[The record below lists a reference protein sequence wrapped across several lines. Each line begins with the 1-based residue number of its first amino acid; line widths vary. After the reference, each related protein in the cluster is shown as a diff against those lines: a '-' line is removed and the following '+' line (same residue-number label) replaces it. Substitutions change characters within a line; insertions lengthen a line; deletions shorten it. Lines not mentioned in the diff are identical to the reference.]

1 MMNDQSTTKKKPTNL
16 KTKFIRVG
24 LFTTVSV
31 GLIGLTSLPSVRAFP
46 AQVSNFIPNIS
57 AFPVQV
63 SNFVP
68 SVSNQVSDVLPT
80 VNVNIPTFESFWQS
94 VLPEL
99 TKTLGDI
106 PGLNEVGALGLPD
119 IFAIEK
125 EIEKKEGHKGW
136 DEVHESQ
143 RVVADTVAQKSFSK
157 KGQEEAKQ
165 VQQALEQQ
173 VKDMKTFAELAE
185 SEVITQEVLKSIAW
199 QQQRQGV
206 ITGII
211 REDLSDLKEKQDA
224 NNMILSN
231 VSETLDKGQS
241 YLEQERAARAR
252 SLQEVLGY
260 MKLY

>member
-1 MMNDQSTTKKKPTNL
+1 MKAQPRTKKSPNHTKKKVIQL
-16 KTKFIRVG
+16 G
-24 LFTTVSV
+24 LFTTFSL

-46 AQVSNFIPNIS
+46 AQVSQIIPSITD
-57 AFPVQV
+57 FPTK
-63 SNFVP
+63 
-68 SVSNQVSDVLPT
+68 VSDALPT
-80 VNVNIPTFESFWQS
+80 VTVNIPTFESLWQS

-106 PGLNEVGALGLPD
+106 PGLNQVGALGLPD

-125 EIEKKEGHKGW
+125 EIEEKEGHKGW
-136 DEVHESQ
+136 DEVHEFE
-143 RVVADTVAQKSFSK
+143 RAVADTVTQKGFSAD
-157 KGQEEAKQ
+157 GQKEAKK
-165 VQQALEQQ
+165 VKEALEQQ
-173 VKDMKTFAELAE
+173 VRDMKTFAQLAE

>member
-1 MMNDQSTTKKKPTNL
+1 MNEQPTRNKSPNHTKKKV
-16 KTKFIRVG
+16 IRLG
-24 LFTTVSV
+24 LFTTISV

-46 AQVSNFIPNIS
+46 AQVSQIIPRV
-57 AFPVQV
+57 ADFPAQV

-68 SVSNQVSDVLPT
+68 T
-80 VNVNIPTFESFWQS
+80 VTVNIPTFESFWQS

-106 PGLNEVGALGLPD
+106 PGLNQVGALGLPD

-136 DEVHESQ
+136 DEVHEFE
-143 RVVADTVAQKSFSK
+143 RTVADTVSQKGFSK
-157 KGQEEAKQ
+157 KGQKKAEQ

-173 VKDMKTFAELAE
+173 VRDMKTFAELAE

>member
-1 MMNDQSTTKKKPTNL
+1 MNDQPTTKKTPTHL
-16 KTKFIRVG
+16 KKKVIRLG
-24 LFTTVSV
+24 LFTTCSL
-31 GLIGLTSLPSVRAFP
+31 GIIGLTSLPSVRAFP
-46 AQVSNFIPNIS
+46 AQVSNFVPNIGN
-57 AFPVQV
+57 FPTQV
-63 SNFVP
+63 SDVLP
-68 SVSNQVSDVLPT
+68 SQVSDVLPT
-80 VNVNIPTFESFWQS
+80 VKVNIPTFESFWQS

-136 DEVHESQ
+136 DEVHEFE
-143 RVVADTVAQKSFSK
+143 RAVADTVTRKGLSAD
-157 KGQEEAKQ
+157 GQEEAEK

-173 VKDMKTFAELAE
+173 VRDMEALAKSAE
-185 SEVITQEVLKSIAW
+185 SEVITQNVLKSIAW
-199 QQQRQGV
+199 QQQKQGF

-231 VSETLDKGQS
+231 VSTTLDKGQS
-241 YLEQERAARAR
+241 YLEQEQAARAR
-252 SLQEVLGY
+252 ARQEILGY